1 MNPMAESSV
10 DGSKNLKVI
19 AGFAL
24 IYDLWNERS
33 TPELHVLYEQPTVEA
48 FRQVHSVLQS
58 SDDYRD
64 REAAIWLMLAL
75 NMPEPRVDLQDTVN
89 ELQEMEFIIR
99 RLLSRSGEA
108 WQADLNM
115 WMDYLAN
122 AAIGLK
128 DGFWLDAKMDL
139 NRALSLATG
148 RGIMGIPS
156 TAGISH
162 EISLLRNETRRLFLI
177 VRDIPVRLNV
187 PVERLDL
194 VLNLQTLLMK
204 AIALQMRRMEETSE
218 ALAQAVRDINQALRQ
233 AMREGEKE
241 SSVMEQLR
249 LVSSRLETEVEEHA
263 GQPGIPALNQ
273 LRDHVNAFVRNTFER
288 L

>member
-1 MNPMAESSV
+1 
-10 DGSKNLKVI
+10 
-19 AGFAL
+19 
-24 IYDLWNERS
+24 
-33 TPELHVLYEQPTVEA
+33 
-48 FRQVHSVLQS
+48 
-58 SDDYRD
+58 
-64 REAAIWLMLAL
+64 
-75 NMPEPRVDLQDTVN
+75 
-89 ELQEMEFIIR
+89 
-99 RLLSRSGEA
+99 
-108 WQADLNM
+108 
-115 WMDYLAN
+115 
-122 AAIGLK
+122 
-128 DGFWLDAKMDL
+128 
-139 NRALSLATG
+139 
-148 RGIMGIPS
+148 MGIPS

-241 SSVMEQLR
+241 NSVMEQLR
-249 LVSSRLETEVEEHA
+249 LVSNRLETEVEEHA

>member
-48 FRQVHSVLQS
+48 FRHVHSVLQS

-204 AIALQMRRMEETSE
+204 AIALQMRMMEETSE
-218 ALAQAVRDINQALRQ
+218 ALAQAIRDINQALRQ

-241 SSVMEQLR
+241 SSIMEQLR
-249 LVSSRLETEVEEHA
+249 LASSRLETEVEKHD
-263 GQPGIPALNQ
+263 GQSNIQALNQ
-273 LRDHVNAFVRNTFER
+273 LRDHVKAFVKNPI
-288 L
+288 